1 MTAKPHPIDL
11 WEARRNVSIQIIIVL
26 MGPRII
32 CGSPFSSSCATLGSL
47 PMVTCAVAIPKRWVS
62 GDGLPFVDSNFIH

>member
-26 MGPRII
+26 MGPRI

-47 PMVTCAVAIPKRWVS
+47 PMVTCAVAIPTRWVS
-62 GDGLPFVDSNFIH
+62 GDGLTFVDSNFIH